1 MNTLSDLPDLDH
13 RHALFLDFD
22 GTLAPLQDDAATV
35 KLPDGIAEE
44 LTRLKD
50 TLGGALII
58 ISGRDVRD
66 LSSRVP
72 NTLWR
77 AGTHGLE
84 ICAPDESPE
93 DTRSAAPAALTAL
106 AETAIAGLDSVHAE
120 TKGEVIAFHYRLNPE
135 AAPTLQ
141 ARLEAGLASIDGYK
155 LQAGKMIFEAKPAG
169 ANKGKAVEKLLV
181 LAKLEDRMPVMVGD
195 DTTDEDAFNVVNR
208 LGGVSI
214 KVGKGETR
222 ATYRLEGPEAVAD
235 WIKRQGRT

>member
-22 GTLAPLQDDAATV
+22 GTLAPLQDDASTV

-44 LTRLKD
+44 LTRLKEA
-50 TLGGALII
+50 LGGALII

-84 ICAPDESPE
+84 ICAPGESPDE
-93 DTRSAAPAALTAL
+93 TRSVAPEALTVA
-106 AETAIAGLDSVHAE
+106 ARDAVAGLEGVHAE
-120 TKGEVIAFHYRLNPE
+120 TKGEVIAFHYRLNP
-135 AAPTLQ
+135 AAGTILHE
-141 ARLEAGLASIDGYK
+141 RLVAGLSSVEGYK

-169 ANKGKAVEKLLV
+169 ANKGKAVEKLLA
-181 LAKLEDRMPVMVGD
+181 LAAIEDRIPIMVGD
-195 DTTDEDAFNVVNR
+195 DTTDEDAFDVVNR

-214 KVGKGETR
+214 KVGDGETR

-235 WIKRQGRT
+235 WIKRQGRK